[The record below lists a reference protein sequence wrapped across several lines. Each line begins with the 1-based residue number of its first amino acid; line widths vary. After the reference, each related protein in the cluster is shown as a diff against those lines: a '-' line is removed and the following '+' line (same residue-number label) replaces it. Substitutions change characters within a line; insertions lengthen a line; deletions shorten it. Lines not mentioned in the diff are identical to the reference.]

1 MGVSKEDVEG
11 ILTSAMKPTH
21 LQVVDTSGG
30 CGASFE
36 IEIVSEQ
43 FEGKKLL
50 ERHRMVNAAL
60 AEQMKE
66 IHALSIK
73 KAVTPSKWNP
83 IPKVQ
88 EE

>member
-1 MGVSKEDVEG
+1 MCFELLLCFNFNLKSN
-11 ILTSAMKPTH
+11 SAKR
-21 LQVVDTSGG
+21 

-50 ERHRMVNAAL
+50 ERHRMVNAAV